1 MDIEERKSDKNGHLL
16 VLDITIDEHNFSL
29 IHLYNANTEK
39 KSTKYY

>member
-16 VLDITIDEHNFSL
+16 VLDITIDEHNFLL